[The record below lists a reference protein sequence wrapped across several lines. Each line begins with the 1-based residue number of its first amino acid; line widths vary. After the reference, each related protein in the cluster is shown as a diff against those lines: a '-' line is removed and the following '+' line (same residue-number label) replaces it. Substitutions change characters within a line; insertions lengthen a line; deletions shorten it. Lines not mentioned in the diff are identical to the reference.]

1 MIIAIDGLSASGKSS
16 TAKLLAKK
24 INFVH
29 FSTGKMY
36 RALTAF
42 LIDNN
47 LLEDFPNKIIKL
59 ISTINIVVKGESLNN
74 IYINDIAYEEKC
86 YSLDVTKRVSDVSAI
101 FEVRTKMVDI
111 QQKLGENNNLVCEGR
126 DIGTIV
132 FPNAEF
138 KFFFDADIE
147 TRAKRRFEELS
158 CSKSKIELSDI
169 KNRLI
174 NRDKIDINRKISP
187 LVKSDDA
194 MVVNTTKM
202 TLAEQ
207 VEFIYNIIKLK

>member
-24 INFVH
+24 LNFIH

-47 LLEDFPNKIIKL
+47 LLEDFPNKVIEIIN
-59 ISTINIVVKGESLNN
+59 TIDIDVKGDNLND
-74 IYINDIAYEEKC
+74 IYINNITYEKQC
-86 YSLDVTKRVSDVSAI
+86 YSLDVTKWVSDVSAI
-101 FEVRTKMVDI
+101 FEVRTKMVGI
-111 QQKLGENNNLVCEGR
+111 QQKLGADNNLVCEGR

-138 KFFFDADIE
+138 KFFFDANIE
-147 TRAKRRFEELS
+147 TRAKRRFKELGFS
-158 CSKSKIELSDI
+158 NSKIGLSDI
-169 KNRLI
+169 KNRLVK
-174 NRDKIDINRKISP
+174 RDYIDINRKISP
-187 LVKSDDA
+187 LVKSEDA
-194 MVVNTTKM
+194 IVINTTKM
-202 TLAEQ
+202 TLEEQ
-207 VEFIYNIIKLK
+207 VEFIYKIIK